1 MPRRSILLFGLG
13 IALFTALTIYLFSG
27 GGNPVAKGSYAS
39 ASVFD
44 NWEESYKIEEDKAQ
58 GISLFNEL
66 LEYRTKHTSVLIE
79 DKLDSTDL
87 AGNKTT
93 YIFIGKDFQ
102 LKTEEFDSIL
112 SRVRDGSNLFLAYKG
127 LSDNMYDY
135 FFESSGYLW
144 DYSEYIDIYVNQK
157 NLRLN
162 SVYQEDT
169 VAIQWNLFPWHKI
182 RFEENYDF
190 ERVSSLSEVKEFS
203 NFLDFEIGEGHVYL
217 HSNPEVF
224 QNYQLL
230 SKNGYEYGKFV
241 SEQIPADHRIK
252 WLEIGRFTYENS
264 YSDQSGSQE
273 GGKRDTS
280 YLQFIFSNR
289 ALTLALLIALLGLV
303 LFLIFRTKRN
313 QPVIPYI
320 PKKGN
325 QSLTFAETIK
335 EIYYKQQTPYSIL
348 LVMKRNFYIAVTK
361 QFFVDVSKEENE
373 KEVKILADKSGF
385 NLAHLQELLRL
396 MRTKV
401 ASQVDYAYLEN
412 VSNMQQKFYLD
423 AGIIK
428 QRLKKKTE
436 DRARIF
442 NRKMLLPV
450 LLICSGVATVLYGF
464 FLLHRAEGVGISLWP
479 TGILIAAVG
488 IRMLRTPLLKVEAD
502 ELIFYSLF
510 GRKHKI
516 KADEIDRVYISGND
530 SVFLASENRKFTVSH
545 SDLSLY
551 DKQAYEQFIYP
562 FINKKL

>member
-13 IALFTALTIYLFSG
+13 IALFTILAVYLFSDG
-27 GGNPVAKGSYAS
+27 KGSLKGGYAP
-39 ASVFD
+39 AAVFD

-79 DKLDSTDL
+79 DKLDSADL

-112 SRVRDGSNLFLAYKG
+112 SRVKAGSNLFLAYKA

-144 DYSEYIDIYVNQK
+144 DYSEYIDIYVNKK

-162 SVYQEDT
+162 SVFQEDT
-169 VAIQWNLFPWHKI
+169 IAIQWNLFPWHKI
-182 RFEENYDF
+182 RFDENYDV
-190 ERVSSLSEVKEFS
+190 ESVRSLSEVKEYS
-203 NFLDFEIGEGHVYL
+203 NFLDFKIGEGHVYL

-230 SKNGYEYGKFV
+230 SKNGYAYSKFV
-241 SEQIPADHRIK
+241 SEKIPADHQVK
-252 WLEIGRFTYENS
+252 WLEIGRFTYEDT
-264 YSDQSGSQE
+264 YSDLYGDEGS
-273 GGKRDTS
+273 GKRDTS
-280 YLQFIFSNR
+280 YLQFIFNNR
-289 ALTLALLIALLGLV
+289 ALTLALLISLLGIA
-303 LFLIFRTKRN
+303 LFLIFRTKRS

-348 LVMKRNFYIAVTK
+348 LVMKRNFYIAVNK
-361 QFFVDVSKEENE
+361 QFFVDISREENT
-373 KEVKILADKSGF
+373 KEMKILAEKSGVS
-385 NLAHLQELLRL
+385 LAHLEELQKLL
-396 MRTKV
+396 RTKV

-412 VSNMQQKFYLD
+412 VSNLQQRFYTET
-423 AGIIK
+423 GIIK
-428 QRLKKKTE
+428 NRLKQKIE
-436 DRARIF
+436 ERVLVF

-450 LLICSGVATVLYGF
+450 LLICGGVATLLYGF
-464 FLLHRAEGVGISLWP
+464 YLLHKAEGIGISLWP

-488 IRMLRTPLLKVEAD
+488 IRMFRTPLLKVEAG
-502 ELIFYSLF
+502 ELVFYSLF
-510 GRKHKI
+510 GRKHTVKSE
-516 KADEIDRVYISGND
+516 DIDRVYINGNQT
-530 SVFLASENRKFTVSH
+530 VFLATENRQFTLSH
-545 SDLSLY
+545 SNLSLY

-562 FINKKL
+562 FINTRL